1 MNLLDKISAGI
12 TSTIDVIVE
21 KNRQLAQLNRLSA
34 IIKNEK
40 AVLEHAYATLG
51 KQYYKV
57 LEKNAEAADTEHIRE
72 VIRFTEARLKKA
84 QARYDYIKIFGMPVG
99 SAGDV
104 EMVHSVDDFD
114 NGETDEQASAEEE
127 AEDITIAVADE
138 TPDVKTEEEKPEE
151 IKPEKTEEPKSEK
164 KTENTKSK
172 KTVQKKESTSVD
184 AEAADDGDNV

>member
-1 MNLLDKISAGI
+1 
-12 TSTIDVIVE
+12 
-21 KNRQLAQLNRLSA
+21 
-34 IIKNEK
+34 
-40 AVLEHAYATLG
+40 
-51 KQYYKV
+51 
-57 LEKNAEAADTEHIRE
+57 
-72 VIRFTEARLKKA
+72 
-84 QARYDYIKIFGMPVG
+84 
-99 SAGDV
+99 
-104 EMVHSVDDFD
+104 MVHSVDDFD